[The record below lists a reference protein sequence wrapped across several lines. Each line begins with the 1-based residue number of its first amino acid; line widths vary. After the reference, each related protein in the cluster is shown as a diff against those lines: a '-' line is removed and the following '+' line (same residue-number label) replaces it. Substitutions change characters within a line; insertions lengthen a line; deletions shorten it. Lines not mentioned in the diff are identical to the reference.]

1 MDKQSLRKKA
11 KEIRRGLDIEALSG
25 VAVAKIQKMPEFQR
39 AENVLLYY
47 PLPDELDLLGL
58 CDCEKSFYLPRI
70 ADENLQICPYACGCE
85 LKKSAFNTLEP
96 CSAPV
101 EPEVIDFAIIPCL
114 MADKKGFRL
123 GYGGGFYDRL
133 IPLLREDCVK
143 IAAVAQELFVQNLPV
158 EKFDCSVD
166 VVINL

>member
-25 VAVAKIQKMPEFQR
+25 VAVAKIQEMPEFQR
-39 AENVLLYY
+39 AKNVLLYY
-47 PLPDELDLLGL
+47 PLEYELNFLGV
-58 CDCEKSFYLPRI
+58 CDCEKNFYLPRI
-70 ADENLQICPYACGCE
+70 AGENLQICPYSCGCE

-133 IPLLREDCVK
+133 IPLLREGCVK
-143 IAAVAQELFVQNLPV
+143 IAAVAQELFVENLPV
-158 EKFDCSVD
+158 GKFDCSVD